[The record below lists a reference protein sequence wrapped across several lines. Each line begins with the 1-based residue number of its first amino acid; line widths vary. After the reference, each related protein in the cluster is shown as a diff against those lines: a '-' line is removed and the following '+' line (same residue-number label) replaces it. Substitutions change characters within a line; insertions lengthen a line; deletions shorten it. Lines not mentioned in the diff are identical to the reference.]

1 VTGLLVLAGAPIGDW
16 RDASRRLIEELTL
29 AEVIA
34 AEDTRRFARLARDLG
49 VTYTGRLISYFD
61 GNEIAKTGD
70 LVAELLDGRRVLLI
84 TDAGM
89 PSVSDPGYRLVRA
102 ALNAGIRVTAVP
114 GPSAVLTA
122 LALSGLPSDR
132 FIFEGFVPRTKGARE
147 SFYRGLSQERRTVVL
162 FEAPHRLAESLEDAL
177 SELGPDRKA
186 AICRE
191 MTKTYEEIIRGSL
204 AQLVA
209 WSKSEE
215 ILGEITLVIAGVDP
229 SVREVDSTE
238 LVQMVTV
245 REAAGLSRK
254 EAIAA
259 VAEAL
264 SLAKRVVFDA
274 VVAEKESKK
283 QASGKIGE

>member
-1 VTGLLVLAGAPIGDW
+1 MTGLLVLAGAPIGDW
-16 RDASRRLIEELTL
+16 RDASPRLIDELAR

-49 VTYTGRLISYFD
+49 VTYTARLVSYFD
-61 GNEIAKTGD
+61 GNENTRTGD
-70 LVAELLDGRRVLLI
+70 LVAEMIEGRRLLLI

-102 ALNAGIRVTAVP
+102 ALDAGIKVTSVP

-132 FIFEGFVPRTKGARE
+132 FIFEGFVPRTKGVRE
-147 SFYRGLSQERRTVVL
+147 RFYRRLVNEKRTVVL
-162 FEAPHRLAESLEDAL
+162 FEAPHRLPESLEDAVA
-177 SELGPDRKA
+177 ELGPDRQG

-191 MTKTYEEIIRGSL
+191 MTKTYEEIIRGPL
-204 AQLVA
+204 ADLVL
-209 WSKSEE
+209 WSRSREV
-215 ILGEITLVIAGVDP
+215 LGEITLVIAGVDP
-229 SVREVDSTE
+229 GTREIDAAE
-238 LVQMVTV
+238 LALMVAM
-245 REAAGLSRK
+245 REEAGETRK

-259 VAEAL
+259 VAETL

-274 VVAEKESKK
+274 VVSQKESGDRRL
-283 QASGKIGE
+283 AR

>member
-1 VTGLLVLAGAPIGDW
+1 MTGLLVLAGAPIGDW
-16 RDASRRLIEELTL
+16 HDASPRLIQELSI
-29 AEVIA
+29 ADVIA

-49 VTYTGRLISYFD
+49 VAYTGRLVSYFE
-61 GNEIAKTGD
+61 GNEVART
-70 LVAELLDGRRVLLI
+70 AELVTAMIAEQRVLLI

-102 ALNAGIRVTAVP
+102 TIDAGIRVTAVP

-132 FIFEGFVPRTKGARE
+132 FIFEGFPPRTKGARE
-147 SFYRGLSQERRTVVL
+147 RFYRELATQNRTVVL
-162 FEAPHRLAESLEDAL
+162 FEAPHRLAESLEDAVI
-177 SELGPDRKA
+177 ELGSGRQG

-204 AQLVA
+204 EELLL
-209 WSKSEE
+209 WSKSGE
-215 ILGEITLVIAGVDP
+215 ILGEITLVVAGKDP
-229 SVREVDSTE
+229 NVLVVESSE
-238 LVQMVTV
+238 LVQMVRT
-245 REAAGLSRK
+245 REEAGLTRK
-254 EAIAA
+254 EAIQA

-274 VVAEKESKK
+274 VVAEKERSR
-283 QASGKIGE
+283 ASGRIST

>member
-1 VTGLLVLAGAPIGDW
+1 MTGLLVLAGAPIGDW
-16 RDASRRLIEELTL
+16 HDASPRLIQELSI
-29 AEVIA
+29 ADVIA

-49 VTYTGRLISYFD
+49 VTYTGRLVSYFD
-61 GNEIAKTGD
+61 GNEVART
-70 LVAELLDGRRVLLI
+70 AELVTAMIAEQRVLLI

-102 ALNAGIRVTAVP
+102 TIDAGIRVTAVP

-132 FIFEGFVPRTKGARE
+132 FIFEGFPPRTKGARE
-147 SFYRGLSQERRTVVL
+147 RFYREIANQKRTVVL
-162 FEAPHRLAESLEDAL
+162 FEAPHRLAESLEDAVI
-177 SELGPDRKA
+177 ELGPARQG

-204 AQLVA
+204 AELLL
-209 WSKSEE
+209 WSKSGE
-215 ILGEITLVIAGVDP
+215 ILGEITLVVAGNDP
-229 SVREVDSTE
+229 NALVVESSE
-238 LVQMVTV
+238 LVQMVRT
-245 REAAGLSRK
+245 REEAGLTRK
-254 EAIAA
+254 EAIQA

-274 VVAEKESKK
+274 VVAEKERSR
-283 QASGKIGE
+283 ASGRIST

>member
-1 VTGLLVLAGAPIGDW
+1 MTGLLVLAGAPIGDW
-16 RDASRRLIEELTL
+16 RDASPRLIEELSI

-49 VTYTGRLISYFD
+49 VTYTARLTSYFK
-61 GNEIAKTGD
+61 GNESARTGD
-70 LVAELLDGRRVLLI
+70 LVAEMLMGRRVLLI

-102 ALNAGIRVTAVP
+102 ALDAGIKVTSVP

-147 SFYRGLSQERRTVVL
+147 RFYRGLADERRTVVL
-162 FEAPHRLAESLEDAL
+162 FEAPHRLADSLVDAIVG
-177 SELGPDRKA
+177 LGPDRQG

-191 MTKTYEEIIRGSL
+191 MTKTYEEIVRGPLSELSL
-204 AQLVA
+204 
-209 WSKSEE
+209 WSASHE
-215 ILGEITLVIAGVDP
+215 ILGEITLVIAGMDP
-229 SVREVDSTE
+229 GDREVDATE
-238 LVQMVTV
+238 LALMVAA
-245 REAAGLSRK
+245 REEAGLARK

-259 VAEAL
+259 VADEL

-274 VVAEKESKK
+274 VVSKK
-283 QASGKIGE
+283 RGGDGRLAR

>member
-1 VTGLLVLAGAPIGDW
+1 MNGLLVLAGAPIGDW
-16 RDASRRLIEELTL
+16 RDASPRLIEELTR
-29 AEVIA
+29 AEIIA

-49 VTYTGRLISYFD
+49 VTYTARLISYFD
-61 GNEIAKTGD
+61 GNESAKTDD
-70 LVAELLDGRRVLLI
+70 LVSEMVEGKRLLLI

-102 ALNAGIRVTAVP
+102 ALDAGVKVTAVP

-147 SFYRGLSQERRTVVL
+147 RFYRAFVDEKRTVVL
-162 FEAPHRLAESLEDAL
+162 FEAPHRLLESLEDAVI
-177 SELGPDRKA
+177 ELGPDRQG

-191 MTKTYEEIIRGSL
+191 MTKTYEEIVRGPLSE
-204 AQLVA
+204 LVA
-209 WSKSEE
+209 WSSARE

-229 SVREVDSTE
+229 SIREYEVVE
-238 LVQMVTV
+238 LVAMVTT
-245 REAAGLSRK
+245 REQAGLTRK

-274 VVAEKESKK
+274 VVAAKN
-283 QASGKIGE
+283 G

>member
-1 VTGLLVLAGAPIGDW
+1 VSGLLILAGAPIGDW
-16 RDASRRLIEELTL
+16 RDASPRLIEELTQ
-29 AEVIA
+29 ADVIA

-49 VTYTGRLISYFD
+49 VTYTARLISYFD
-61 GNEIAKTGD
+61 GNESAKTGD
-70 LVAELLDGRRVLLI
+70 LVAEMVDGKRLLLI

-102 ALNAGIRVTAVP
+102 ALDAGVKVTAVP

-132 FIFEGFVPRTKGARE
+132 FIFEGFVPRTKGARA
-147 SFYRGLSQERRTVVL
+147 SFYRALADERRTVVL
-162 FEAPHRLAESLEDAL
+162 FEAPHRLLESLEDAVV
-177 SELGPDRKA
+177 ELGPDRQG

-191 MTKTYEEIIRGSL
+191 MTKTYEEIVRGPL
-204 AQLVA
+204 FELVA
-209 WSKSEE
+209 WGSSRE

-229 SVREVDSTE
+229 SIREYEPSE
-238 LVQMVTV
+238 LALMVAM
-245 REAAGLSRK
+245 REEAGLTRK

-259 VAEAL
+259 VSEVL

-274 VVAEKESKK
+274 VVAAKN
-283 QASGKIGE
+283 G

>member
-16 RDASRRLIEELTL
+16 RDASPRLIEELTL

-34 AEDTRRFARLARDLG
+34 AEDTRRFTRLARDLG
-49 VTYTGRLISYFD
+49 VTYTGRLVSYFD
-61 GNEIAKTGD
+61 GNEIARTGE
-70 LVAELLDGRRVLLI
+70 LVTEMLDGRRLLLI

-102 ALNAGIRVTAVP
+102 ALDAGIRVTAVP

-122 LALSGLPSDR
+122 LALSGLPSHR
-132 FIFEGFVPRTKGARE
+132 FIFEGFVPRTRGGRG
-147 SFYRGLSQERRTVVL
+147 SFYRGLAQERRTVVL
-162 FEAPHRLAESLEDAL
+162 FEAPHRLADSLEDAVV
-177 SELGPDRKA
+177 ELGPDRQG

-191 MTKTYEEIIRGSL
+191 MTKTYEEIVRGSL
-204 AQLVA
+204 AELVA
-209 WSKSEE
+209 WSKSKE

-229 SVREVDSTE
+229 SERAIDAAE
-238 LVQMVTV
+238 LVQMVV
-245 REAAGLSRK
+245 AREEAGLSRK

-259 VAEAL
+259 VAETL

-274 VVAEKESKK
+274 VVAQKESK
-283 QASGKIGE
+283 S

>member
-1 VTGLLVLAGAPIGDW
+1 MSGLLILAGAPIGDW
-16 RDASRRLIEELTL
+16 RDASPRLIEELTQ
-29 AEVIA
+29 ADVIA

-49 VTYTGRLISYFD
+49 VTYTARLISYFD
-61 GNEIAKTGD
+61 GNESAKTGD
-70 LVAELLDGRRVLLI
+70 LVAEMVDGKRLLLI

-102 ALNAGIRVTAVP
+102 ALDAGVKVTAVP

-132 FIFEGFVPRTKGARE
+132 FIFEGFVPRTKGARA
-147 SFYRGLSQERRTVVL
+147 SFYRALADERRTVVL
-162 FEAPHRLAESLEDAL
+162 FEAPHRLLESLEDAVV
-177 SELGPDRKA
+177 ELGPDRQG

-191 MTKTYEEIIRGSL
+191 MTKTYEEIVRGPL
-204 AQLVA
+204 FELVA
-209 WSKSEE
+209 WGSSRE

-229 SVREVDSTE
+229 SIREYEPSE
-238 LVQMVTV
+238 LALMVAM
-245 REAAGLSRK
+245 REEAGLTRK

-259 VAEAL
+259 VSEVL

-274 VVAEKESKK
+274 VVAAKN
-283 QASGKIGE
+283 G

>member
-1 VTGLLVLAGAPIGDW
+1 MSGVLVLAGAPIGDW
-16 RDASRRLIEELTL
+16 RDASPRLIEELTR

-49 VTYTGRLISYFD
+49 VTYTGRLVSYFE
-61 GNEIAKTGD
+61 GNESARTSD
-70 LVAELLDGRRVLLI
+70 LVAEMIDGRRLLLI

-102 ALNAGIRVTAVP
+102 ALDAGIKVTAVP

-132 FIFEGFVPRTKGARE
+132 FIFEGFVPRTGGARE
-147 SFYRGLSQERRTVVL
+147 RFYRELANERRTTVL
-162 FEAPHRLAESLEDAL
+162 FEAPHRLLDSLTDAL
-177 SELGPDRKA
+177 AELGPDRQA

-191 MTKTYEEIIRGSL
+191 MTKTYEEIVRGPLSE
-204 AQLVA
+204 LVA
-209 WSKSEE
+209 WSQSRE
-215 ILGEITLVIAGVDP
+215 ILGEITLVISGYDP
-229 SVREVDSTE
+229 GEREIDAAE
-238 LVQMVTV
+238 LVLMVAA
-245 REAAGLSRK
+245 REEAGLTRK

-264 SLAKRVVFDA
+264 SMPKRVVFDA
-274 VVAEKESKK
+274 VVAQKK
-283 QASGKIGE
+283 SGDGRLAR

>member
-1 VTGLLVLAGAPIGDW
+1 MSGLLILAGAPIGDW
-16 RDASRRLIEELTL
+16 RDSSPRLIEELTR
-29 AEVIA
+29 ADVIA

-49 VTYTGRLISYFD
+49 VTYTARLVSYFE
-61 GNEIAKTGD
+61 GNESARTGD
-70 LVAELLDGRRVLLI
+70 LVAEMVGGKRLLLI

-102 ALNAGIRVTAVP
+102 ALDAGVTVTAVP

-132 FIFEGFVPRTKGARE
+132 FIFEGFVPRTKGARA
-147 SFYRGLSQERRTVVL
+147 SFYRGFVDERRTVVL
-162 FEAPHRLAESLEDAL
+162 FEAPHRLLESLEDAVA
-177 SELGPDRKA
+177 ELGPDRQG

-191 MTKTYEEIIRGSL
+191 MTKTYEEIVRGPLSE
-204 AQLVA
+204 LVA
-209 WSKSEE
+209 WGSSRE

-229 SVREVDSTE
+229 STREYDSTE
-238 LVQMVTV
+238 LALMVAM
-245 REAAGLSRK
+245 REEAGLTRK

-274 VVAEKESKK
+274 VVAQKVK
-283 QASGKIGE
+283 

>member
-1 VTGLLVLAGAPIGDW
+1 MTGLLVLAGAPIGDW
-16 RDASRRLIEELTL
+16 RDASPRLIEELSI

-49 VTYTGRLISYFD
+49 VTYTARLVSYFE
-61 GNEIAKTGD
+61 GNENARTGD
-70 LVAELLDGRRVLLI
+70 LVAEMLVGRRVLLI

-102 ALNAGIRVTAVP
+102 ALDAGIKVTAVP

-132 FIFEGFVPRTKGARE
+132 FIFEGFAPRTRGARE
-147 SFYRGLSQERRTVVL
+147 RFYRGLAVEKRTVVL
-162 FEAPHRLAESLEDAL
+162 FEAPHRLADSLVDAVV
-177 SELGPDRKA
+177 ELGPDRQG

-191 MTKTYEEIIRGSL
+191 MTKTYEEIVRGSL
-204 AQLVA
+204 GELSL
-209 WSKSEE
+209 WSTSRE
-215 ILGEITLVIAGVDP
+215 ILGEITLVIAGMD
-229 SVREVDSTE
+229 SREREVDSAE
-238 LVQMVTV
+238 LVRMVQA
-245 REAAGLSRK
+245 REEAGLSRK

-259 VAEAL
+259 VAEEL
-264 SLAKRVVFDA
+264 TLAKRVVFDA

-283 QASGKIGE
+283 RASGKIGK

>member
-1 VTGLLVLAGAPIGDW
+1 MTGLLVLAGAPIGDW
-16 RDASRRLIEELTL
+16 RDASPRLIEELTR
-29 AEVIA
+29 ADVIA

-49 VTYTGRLISYFD
+49 VTYTARLVSYFE
-61 GNEIAKTGD
+61 GNESARTGD
-70 LVAELLDGRRVLLI
+70 LVAEMVGGRRVLLI

-102 ALNAGIRVTAVP
+102 ALDAGVKVTSVP

-132 FIFEGFVPRTKGARE
+132 FMFEGFVPRTKGARE
-147 SFYRGLSQERRTVVL
+147 SFYRGLANERRTVVL
-162 FEAPHRLAESLEDAL
+162 FEAPHRLLESLEDAVV
-177 SELGPDRKA
+177 ELGPDRQG

-191 MTKTYEEIIRGSL
+191 MTKTYEEIVRGPL
-204 AQLVA
+204 AELVV
-209 WSKSEE
+209 WSKSRE

-229 SVREVDSTE
+229 STREFDSTE
-238 LVQMVTV
+238 LALMVAV
-245 REAAGLSRK
+245 REEAGLSRK

-274 VVAEKESKK
+274 VVAQKESGDGRL
-283 QASGKIGE
+283 AR